1 MTHKTKQFQPV
12 KKRKQ
17 HSPEFLS
24 EALKLAERIGVA
36 AAARELSLYESQ
48 LYAWRS
54 KLQQQMSSSERESEL
69 AAENA
74 RLKRQLA
81 EQAEELAILQKG
93 RDILCES
100 SEMKYVFIEKH
111 QAEFSI
117 KAMCR
122 VLRVARSGWYTW
134 CQRRTRISTRQQFRQ
149 HCDSVVLAAF
159 TRSKQRYG
167 APRLTDEL
175 RAQGYPFN
183 VKTVA
188 ASLRR
193 QGLRA
198 KASRKFSPVS
208 YRAHGLPVSENLLE
222 QDFYASGPNQKW
234 AGDITYLRTDEGWL
248 YLAVVIDLWS
258 RAVIGWSM
266 SPRMTAQLA
275 CDALQMAL
283 WRRKRPRNV
292 IVHTDRGG
300 QYCSADYQA
309 QLKRHNLRG
318 SMSAKGCCY
327 DNACVESFFHSLKV
341 ECIHG
346 ERFISREI
354 MRATVFNYIECDYN
368 RWRRHSW
375 CGGLSPEQFE
385 NKNLA

>member
-1 MTHKTKQFQPV
+1 KTV
-12 KKRKQ
+12 STSKKTRKQ
-17 HSPEFLS
+17 HSPEFCS

-54 KLQQQMSSSERESEL
+54 KLQQQMTSSERESEL

-81 EQAEELAILQKG
+81 EQAEELAILPKG
-93 RDILCES
+93 RDILCEAP
-100 SEMKYVFIEKH
+100 EMKYVFIEKH

-134 CQRRTRISTRQQFRQ
+134 CQRRTGISPRQQFRQ
-149 HCDSVVLAAF
+149 HCDSVVLAAAF

-175 RAQGYPFN
+175 RAQGYHFN

-266 SPRMTAQLA
+266 SPRLTAQLA

-292 IVHTDRGG
+292 IVHSDRGS

-309 QLKRHNLRG
+309 LLKWHNLRG

-341 ECIHG
+341 ECLHG
-346 ERFISREI
+346 EHFISREI

-385 NKNLA
+385 NQNLA

>member
-1 MTHKTKQFQPV
+1 MTKTV
-12 KKRKQ
+12 STSKKPRKQ
-17 HSPEFLS
+17 HSPEFRS
-24 EALKLAERIGVA
+24 EALKLAERIGVT
-36 AAARELSLYESQ
+36 AAARELSLYESL
-48 LYAWRS
+48 LYNWRS
-54 KLQQQMSSSERESEL
+54 KQQNQQTSSERELEMSTEI
-69 AAENA
+69 A

-81 EQAEELAILQKG
+81 ERDEELAILPKG
-93 RDILCES
+93 RDILREAP
-100 SEMKYVFIEKH
+100 EMKYVFIEKH

-346 ERFISREI
+346 EHFISREI

-375 CGGLSPEQFE
+375 CGG
-385 NKNLA
+385 

>member
-1 MTHKTKQFQPV
+1 MTKSATV
-12 KKRKQ
+12 IKKPRKQ
-17 HSPEFLS
+17 HSPEFRS

-36 AAARELSLYESQ
+36 AAARPLDLYESQ
-48 LYAWRS
+48 LYNWRS
-54 KLQQQMSSSERESEL
+54 KIQQQKTSSERENEL

-81 EQAEELAILQKG
+81 EQADTPKG
-93 RDILCES
+93 RDILREAP
-100 SEMKYVFIEKH
+100 EMKYVFIEKYRT
-111 QAEFSI
+111 EFSI

-122 VLRVARSGWYTW
+122 VLRVARSGWYAW
-134 CQRRTRISTRQQFRQ
+134 RLRRHQLNHRQQFRLI
-149 HCDSVVLAAF
+149 CDAAVLRAF
-159 TRSKQRYG
+159 AEAKQRYG
-167 APRLTDEL
+167 APRLADEL
-175 RAQGYPFN
+175 PEYN
-183 VKTVA
+183 IKTIA
-188 ASLRR
+188 GSLRR

-208 YRAHGLPVSENLLE
+208 YREHGLPVSENLLK

-258 RAVIGWSM
+258 RAVVGWSM
-266 SPRMTAQLA
+266 SQRMTAQLA

-283 WRRKRPRNV
+283 WRRKRPENV

-300 QYCSADYQA
+300 QYCSANYQA
-309 QLKRHNLRG
+309 LLKRHNLRG

-327 DNACVESFFHSLKV
+327 DNACVESFFRSLKV

-346 ERFISREI
+346 ERFTNWEI
-354 MRATVFNYIECDYN
+354 MRTTVFNYIECDYN
-368 RWRRHSW
+368 RWRRHSA

-385 NKNLA
+385 NVTLA

>member
-1 MTHKTKQFQPV
+1 MTKPASTTKKP
-12 KKRKQ
+12 RKQ
-17 HSPEFLS
+17 HTPEFRQ

-36 AAARELSLYESQ
+36 AAARELNLYESQ
-48 LYAWRS
+48 LYNWRS
-54 KLQQQMSSSERESEL
+54 KQQNQLSSSEREQEMS
-69 AAENA
+69 AEIA

-81 EQAEELAILQKG
+81 ERDEELAILQKG
-93 RDILCES
+93 RDILREAP
-100 SEMKYVFIEKH
+100 EMKYVFIEKH
-111 QAEFSI
+111 QAEFNI

-122 VLRVARSGWYTW
+122 VFQVARSGWYVW
-134 CQRRTRISTRQQFRQ
+134 HQRRHQINRRQRFRLV
-149 HCDSVVLAAF
+149 CDNVVREAF
-159 TRSKQRYG
+159 SDAKQRYG

-175 RAQGYPFN
+175 RAQGYQFN

-198 KASRKFSPVS
+198 KASRRFSPVS
-208 YRAHGLPVSENLLE
+208 YREHGLPVSENLLK

-234 AGDITYLRTDEGWL
+234 SGDITYLRTDEGWL

-266 SPRMTAQLA
+266 SSRMTAQLA

-283 WRRKRPRNV
+283 WRRKRPENV

-309 QLKRHNLRG
+309 LLKRHNLYG

-327 DNACVESFFHSLKV
+327 DNACAESFFHTLKV

-346 ERFISREI
+346 EDFASREI
-354 MRATVFNYIECDYN
+354 MRTTVFNYIECDYN
-368 RWRRHSW
+368 RWRRHSA
-375 CGGLSPEQFE
+375 CGGL
-385 NKNLA
+385 

>member
-1 MTHKTKQFQPV
+1 MTKSVSTS
-12 KKRKQ
+12 KKPRKQ
-17 HSPEFLS
+17 YTTEFRN
-24 EALKLAERIGVA
+24 EALKLAERIGIA

-54 KLQQQMSSSERESEL
+54 KINNARSSSEREQEMSVEI
-69 AAENA
+69 A

-81 EQAEELAILQKG
+81 EQAEELAIPPKG
-93 RDILCES
+93 RDILREAP
-100 SEMKYVFIEKH
+100 EMKYVFIENH
-111 QAEFSI
+111 RAEFSV

-122 VLRVARSGWYTW
+122 VLRVARSGWYAW
-134 CQRRTRISTRQQFRQ
+134 RLRRQQITPRQQFRLV
-149 HCDSVVLAAF
+149 CDTAVRQAF
-159 TRSKQRYG
+159 TEAKQRYG
-167 APRLTDEL
+167 APRLADEL
-175 RAQGYPFN
+175 PEYN
-183 VKTVA
+183 VKTIA

-198 KASRKFSPVS
+198 KAARKFSPVS
-208 YRAHGLPVSENLLE
+208 YREHGLPVSENLLK

-283 WRRKRPRNV
+283 WRRKRPKNV

-300 QYCSADYQA
+300 QYCSADYQGL
-309 QLKRHNLRG
+309 LKRHNLRG
-318 SMSAKGCCY
+318 SMSACGNCY
-327 DNACVESFFHSLKV
+327 DNACAESFFHSLKV

-354 MRATVFNYIECDYN
+354 MRTTVFSYIECDYN
-368 RWRRHSW
+368 RWRRHSA

-385 NKNLA
+385 NQNLA

>member
-1 MTHKTKQFQPV
+1 M
-12 KKRKQ
+12 
-17 HSPEFLS
+17 
-24 EALKLAERIGVA
+24 
-36 AAARELSLYESQ
+36 
-48 LYAWRS
+48 
-54 KLQQQMSSSERESEL
+54 
-69 AAENA
+69 
-74 RLKRQLA
+74 
-81 EQAEELAILQKG
+81 
-93 RDILCES
+93 
-100 SEMKYVFIEKH
+100 
-111 QAEFSI
+111 SI
-117 KAMCR
+117 KNDGHYFCR
-122 VLRVARSGWYTW
+122 AGGNRP
-134 CQRRTRISTRQQFRQ
+134 
-149 HCDSVVLAAF
+149 D
-159 TRSKQRYG
+159 
-167 APRLTDEL
+167 
-175 RAQGYPFN
+175 
-183 VKTVA
+183 
-188 ASLRR
+188 
-193 QGLRA
+193 GLNE
-198 KASRKFSPVS
+198 PVT
-208 YRAHGLPVSENLLE
+208 
-222 QDFYASGPNQKW
+222 DFYTSGPNQKW

-283 WRRKRPRNV
+283 WRRTRPRNV

-346 ERFISREI
+346 EHFISWEI

>member
-1 MTHKTKQFQPV
+1 FQPV

-48 LYAWRS
+48 LYNWRS
-54 KLQQQMSSSERESEL
+54 KQQNQQTSSERELEMSTEI
-69 AAENA
+69 A

-81 EQAEELAILQKG
+81 ERDEELAILPKG
-93 RDILCES
+93 RDILREAP
-100 SEMKYVFIEKH
+100 EMKYVFIEKH

-346 ERFISREI
+346 EHFISREI

-385 NKNLA
+385 NQNLA

>member
-1 MTHKTKQFQPV
+1 MTKPV
-12 KKRKQ
+12 SISKKPRKQ
-17 HSPEFLS
+17 HTPEFRN

-54 KLQQQMSSSERESEL
+54 KQQQQMSSSERESEL
-69 AAENA
+69 AAENV

-81 EQAEELAILQKG
+81 EQAEELTILPKG
-93 RDILCES
+93 RDILREAP
-100 SEMKYVFIEKH
+100 EMKYVFIENH
-111 QAEFSI
+111 RAEFSI

-122 VLRVARSGWYTW
+122 VLRVARSGWYVW
-134 CQRRTRISTRQQFRQ
+134 LRRRHQMSLRQQFRFT
-149 HCDSVVLAAF
+149 CDAAVHKAF
-159 TRSKQRYG
+159 FEAKQRYG
-167 APRLTDEL
+167 APRLADEL
-175 RAQGYPFN
+175 PEFN
-183 VKTVA
+183 IKTIA

-208 YRAHGLPVSENLLE
+208 YRAHGLPVLENLLE
-222 QDFYASGPNQKW
+222 QDFSASGPNQKW

-283 WRRKRPRNV
+283 WRRRRPESV

-300 QYCSADYQA
+300 QYCSGDYQA
-309 QLKRHNLRG
+309 LLKRHNLRG
-318 SMSAKGCCY
+318 SMSAKGYCY
-327 DNACVESFFHSLKV
+327 DNAFHSLKV

-346 ERFISREI
+346 ERFSSREI
-354 MRATVFNYIECDYN
+354 MRATVFNSIECDYN
-368 RWRRHSW
+368 RWRRHSA
-375 CGGLSPEQFE
+375 CGGLGPEQFE
-385 NKNLA
+385 NHNLA

>member
-1 MTHKTKQFQPV
+1 MTKTV
-12 KKRKQ
+12 STSKKPRKQ
-17 HSPEFLS
+17 HSPEFRS
-24 EALKLAERIGVA
+24 EALKLAERIGVT

-48 LYAWRS
+48 LYNWRS
-54 KLQQQMSSSERESEL
+54 KQQNQQTSSERELEMSTEI
-69 AAENA
+69 A

-81 EQAEELAILQKG
+81 ERDEELAILPKG
-93 RDILCES
+93 RDILREAP
-100 SEMKYVFIEKH
+100 EMKYVFIEKH

-283 WRRKRPRNV
+283 WRRKRPR
-292 IVHTDRGG
+292 
-300 QYCSADYQA
+300 CSADYQA

-346 ERFISREI
+346 EHFISREI

>member
-1 MTHKTKQFQPV
+1 MTKPASTTKKP
-12 KKRKQ
+12 RKQ
-17 HSPEFLS
+17 HTPEFRQ

-48 LYAWRS
+48 LYNWRS
-54 KLQQQMSSSERESEL
+54 KQQNQRSSSEREQDMSSEI
-69 AAENA
+69 A

-81 EQAEELAILQKG
+81 ERDEELAILQKG
-93 RDILCES
+93 RDILREAP
-100 SEMKYVFIEKH
+100 EIKYVFIEKH

-122 VLRVARSGWYTW
+122 VLQVARSGWYVW
-134 CQRRTRISTRQQFRQ
+134 HQRRHQTNRRQQFRLVY
-149 HCDSVVLAAF
+149 DNAVREAF
-159 TRSKQRYG
+159 SDAKQRYG

-175 RAQGYPFN
+175 RAQGRVYN
-183 VKTVA
+183 IKTVA

-198 KASRKFSPVS
+198 KASRRFSPVS
-208 YRAHGLPVSENLLE
+208 YREHSLPASENLLK

-234 AGDITYLRTDEGWL
+234 VGDITYLRTGEGWL

-258 RAVIGWSM
+258 RSVIGWSM
-266 SPRMTAQLA
+266 SSWMTAQLA
-275 CDALQMAL
+275 SDALQMAL
-283 WRRKRPRNV
+283 WRRKRPEKV

-300 QYCSADYQA
+300 QYCSTDYQSL
-309 QLKRHNLRG
+309 LKRHNLRG
-318 SMSAKGCCY
+318 SMSARGCCY
-327 DNACVESFFHSLKV
+327 DNACAESFFHTLKV

-346 ERFISREI
+346 EDFVSREI
-354 MRATVFNYIECDYN
+354 MRAAVFNYIECDYN
-368 RWRRHSW
+368 RWRRHSA

-385 NKNLA
+385 NQNLA

>member
-1 MTHKTKQFQPV
+1 
-12 KKRKQ
+12 
-17 HSPEFLS
+17 
-24 EALKLAERIGVA
+24 
-36 AAARELSLYESQ
+36 
-48 LYAWRS
+48 
-54 KLQQQMSSSERESEL
+54 
-69 AAENA
+69 
-74 RLKRQLA
+74 
-81 EQAEELAILQKG
+81 
-93 RDILCES
+93 
-100 SEMKYVFIEKH
+100 MKYVFIEKH

-346 ERFISREI
+346 EHFKSVNRVRHRQVWVDCLEETVHSASDFDWERTAARSELDNQQDHRDEATRVAECHCHEHNQEHGRE
-354 MRATVFNYIECDYN
+354 RE
-368 RWRRHSW
+368 
-375 CGGLSPEQFE
+375 
-385 NKNLA
+385 

>member
-1 MTHKTKQFQPV
+1 MTKPASTS
-12 KKRKQ
+12 KKPRKQ
-17 HSPEFLS
+17 YTPEFRN

-54 KLQQQMSSSERESEL
+54 KINNARSSSEREQEMSVEI
-69 AAENA
+69 A

-81 EQAEELAILQKG
+81 EQAEELAIPPKG
-93 RDILCES
+93 RDILREAP
-100 SEMKYVFIEKH
+100 EMKYVFIEKH
-111 QAEFSI
+111 RAEFSV
-117 KAMCR
+117 KAICR
-122 VLRVARSGWYTW
+122 VLRVARSGWYAW
-134 CQRRTRISTRQQFRQ
+134 RLRRQQITPRQQFRLV
-149 HCDSVVLAAF
+149 CDTAVRQAF
-159 TRSKQRYG
+159 TEAKQRYG
-167 APRLTDEL
+167 APRLADEL
-175 RAQGYPFN
+175 PEYN
-183 VKTVA
+183 VKTIA

-198 KASRKFSPVS
+198 KAARKFSPVR
-208 YRAHGLPVSENLLE
+208 YREHGLPVSENLLKL
-222 QDFYASGPNQKW
+222 DFYASGPNQKW

-266 SPRMTAQLA
+266 SSRMTAQLA

-283 WRRKRPRNV
+283 WRRKRPENV

-300 QYCSADYQA
+300 QYCSADYLA
-309 QLKRHNLRG
+309 LLKRHNLHG

-327 DNACVESFFHSLKV
+327 DNACAESFFHSLKV

-346 ERFISREI
+346 ERLISREI
-354 MRATVFNYIECDYN
+354 MRMTVFNYIECDYN
-368 RWRRHSW
+368 RWRRHSA

-385 NKNLA
+385 NQNLA